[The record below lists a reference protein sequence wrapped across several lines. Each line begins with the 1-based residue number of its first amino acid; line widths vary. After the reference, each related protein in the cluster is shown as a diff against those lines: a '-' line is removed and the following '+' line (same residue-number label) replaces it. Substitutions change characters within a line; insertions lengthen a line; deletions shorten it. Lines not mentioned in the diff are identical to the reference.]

1 MHAIAP
7 RLARFAAESCK
18 AVRNRPSA
26 MNLVDDA
33 GHRVALALH
42 TECLFVYTLN
52 LAFLSVPFQVQKRIT
67 VFCLG
72 ARILGRS
79 ILGNTEFDHRWFS
92 G

>member
-52 LAFLSVPFQVQKRIT
+52 
-67 VFCLG
+67 
-72 ARILGRS
+72 
-79 ILGNTEFDHRWFS
+79 
-92 G
+92 